1 MSQEK
6 AQSRYEALAEKWMKG
21 TITPEEAEE
30 YAAWYNAGQD
40 EPVEIPAS
48 FAANEAEHEE
58 RIWRKIAARTGFP
71 DNTATAAPLRRRRWW
86 AAAAVTAAIVTA
98 GYCWHHWQTKTSRPP
113 QLATTMVPDAPPG
126 SDKAVLTLGNGR
138 QIILDSAGNGALAQQ
153 GGVHIVKKA
162 DGSILYVDQHSG
174 TVTDTLYNTMTV
186 PKGGQYKLILPD
198 GSHVWLN
205 AASSLR
211 YPVAFS
217 SRERTVELDGE
228 GYFEVASIAGSPF
241 RVKVRHTQIAVLG
254 TSFNVMAYREENDI
268 QTTLLT
274 GAVKIKQGTTEK
286 IIAPGQQAVVNN
298 ENGHISV
305 GETETTLATAW
316 KDGQFRFSGNNIPMV
331 LRQISRWY
339 NIDIVYQGPIPQGHI
354 TGKVPRNMKLSGVI
368 RILELSGIRCRQE
381 AGRLLIFPSS

>member
-6 AQSRYEALAEKWMKG
+6 GHSRYEELAEKWLKG

-40 EPVEIPAS
+40 APVDIPAS

-58 RIWRKIAARTGFP
+58 RIWRKITARTGFR
-71 DNTATAAPLRRRRWW
+71 DHTATAAPLRRRRWW

-98 GYCWHHWQTKTSRPP
+98 GYCWHHWQIKAPRP
-113 QLATTMVPDAPPG
+113 QRLATVRPDALPG

-162 DGSILYVDQHSG
+162 DGSILYVDDHSG

-186 PKGGQYKLILPD
+186 PKGGQYKLTLPD
-198 GSHVWLN
+198 GSRVWLN
-205 AASSLR
+205 AASSLK

-217 SRERTVELDGE
+217 HQERTVELDGE
-228 GYFEVASIAGSPF
+228 GYFEVSATAASPF
-241 RVKVRHTQIAVLG
+241 RVKVRNTQIAVLG
-254 TSFNVMAYREENDI
+254 TSFNVMAYPDETGI

-274 GAVKIKQGTTEK
+274 GAVKVKQGNNEK
-286 IIAPGQQAVVNN
+286 IISPGQQAVVNN

-305 GETETTLATAW
+305 GETETALATAW
-316 KDGQFRFSGNNIPMV
+316 KDGQFRFAGNNIPMV

-339 NIDIVYQGPIPQGHI
+339 NIDIVYQGSIPQGHI

-368 RILELSGIRCRQE
+368 RILELSGVRCRQE
-381 AGRLLIFPSS
+381 TGRLLIFPSS

>member
-6 AQSRYEALAEKWMKG
+6 AQSRYEELAEKWLKG
-21 TITPEEAEE
+21 TITPEEAKE

-40 EPVEIPAS
+40 APVEIPAS
-48 FAANEAEHEE
+48 FAANEAEQEE
-58 RIWRKIAARTGFP
+58 RLWRKIAARTGFP
-71 DNTATAAPLRRRRWW
+71 DHTATAAPLRRRRWW

-98 GYCWHHWQTKTSRPP
+98 GYCWHHWQTKAPQP
-113 QLATTMVPDAPPG
+113 QQLATAIPDALPG
-126 SDKAVLTLGNGR
+126 SDKAVLTLGNGQ
-138 QIILDSAGNGALAQQ
+138 QIILDSAGNGTLAQQ

-174 TVTDTLYNTMTV
+174 TIPDTLYNTMTV

-198 GSHVWLN
+198 GSRVWLN
-205 AASSLR
+205 AASSLK

-217 SRERTVELDGE
+217 NKERTVELNGE
-228 GYFEVASIAGSPF
+228 GYFEVAASAASPF
-241 RVKVRHTQIAVLG
+241 HVKVRNTQIAVLG
-254 TSFNVMAYREENDI
+254 TSFNVMAYRDESNI

-274 GAVKIKQGTTEK
+274 GAVKVKQRTIERQ
-286 IIAPGQQAVVNN
+286 IAPGQQAVVNN

-305 GETETTLATAW
+305 GETETALATAW
-316 KDGQFRFSGNNIPMV
+316 KDGQFRFSSNNIPMV

-339 NIDIVYQGPIPQGHI
+339 NIDIVYQGSIPQGHI

-368 RILELSGIRCRQE
+368 RILELSGVRCRQE
-381 AGRLLIFPSS
+381 AGRLLVFPSS